1 MKPAIFFKIGLI
13 VGLSGSSALAVS
25 TAAAAENQRQEIE
38 EVIVTATKR
47 KASVQDVPLA
57 VTAISAEKIER
68 AGVKDL
74 RDLSTVA
81 TSFNMNSTQTESQGT
96 TLRVRG
102 VGTTGNNIGLE
113 SAVGVFLDG
122 VYLSRPGVALG
133 DLLDLESIEIL
144 RGPQGTLF
152 GRNTSAGALNIRSE
166 GPNFEESEYFA
177 NLTAGNHGLTN
188 LQAGASGPISE
199 GIAYRFSAAV
209 REQDGFLDSNT
220 GAESLNRDR
229 YLLRGQL
236 AFEPSDDLT
245 IRIIGDYSDADE
257 NCCDAVVISQGL
269 GVSIGA
275 YEAYGLP
282 ANGGVADFG
291 PSAFDNLR
299 TNAEQFENPNE
310 QWGLSAELNWALS
323 DTTELTYIS
332 AYREFRAEAVQHSD
346 FVSLDVFSVQPS
358 VAGGLESFD
367 DIETLT
373 QEIRLAGETEMLSW
387 MVGAY
392 YSDETIV
399 EHQGLGLGRDF
410 AANLN
415 ANLAYL
421 APQLPA
427 LRAIPLATGG
437 TFGDVID
444 AASPAIAFAGGEDP
458 AGSYAQNIFRQEGQS
473 WSVFTHNTF
482 HVSED
487 LDLVLGL
494 RWTDEDKDGSFS
506 QPFATN
512 DACLNAIS
520 NQQALTQGAI
530 ARGLDVMTAGTFG
543 AIHRGYTCFPFA
555 APADTGLAGT
565 PNTFDD
571 SFSDDEL
578 VYTGKAVY
586 QFTDTVTGYISLTH
600 GFKAGGFNLDATA
613 AADGGDPRF
622 DSETIDSWELGLK
635 SELFDRR
642 VRLNIAVFD
651 YDIEDFQVLE
661 FTGVRFV
668 TFNVPKAQSRGFEL
682 EALALPPINGLQV
695 AFNYTYADSEYPSD
709 CDENDPNAAA
719 AVSSLC
725 GAQFT
730 NSPKNVVTGGVD
742 YDSYFGDGM
751 RWFVSINGRWEDDRR
766 TSTQPELD
774 FDIQKSNFKLNARV
788 GFGRDD
794 NRWTVELWGS
804 NVTDKQ
810 TKNVTFNVPLRVGS
824 RASFLEAPRT
834 VGITLRTQH

>member
-1 MKPAIFFKIGLI
+1 
-13 VGLSGSSALAVS
+13 LAVS

-220 GAESLNRDR
+220 GAESLNRNR

-310 QWGLSAELNWALS
+310 QWGC
-323 DTTELTYIS
+323 
-332 AYREFRAEAVQHSD
+332 
-346 FVSLDVFSVQPS
+346 
-358 VAGGLESFD
+358 
-367 DIETLT
+367 
-373 QEIRLAGETEMLSW
+373 
-387 MVGAY
+387 
-392 YSDETIV
+392 
-399 EHQGLGLGRDF
+399 
-410 AANLN
+410 
-415 ANLAYL
+415 
-421 APQLPA
+421 PQ
-427 LRAIPLATGG
+427 
-437 TFGDVID
+437 
-444 AASPAIAFAGGEDP
+444 
-458 AGSYAQNIFRQEGQS
+458 N
-473 WSVFTHNTF
+473 
-482 HVSED
+482 
-487 LDLVLGL
+487 
-494 RWTDEDKDGSFS
+494 
-506 QPFATN
+506 
-512 DACLNAIS
+512 
-520 NQQALTQGAI
+520 
-530 ARGLDVMTAGTFG
+530 
-543 AIHRGYTCFPFA
+543 
-555 APADTGLAGT
+555 
-565 PNTFDD
+565 
-571 SFSDDEL
+571 
-578 VYTGKAVY
+578 
-586 QFTDTVTGYISLTH
+586 
-600 GFKAGGFNLDATA
+600 
-613 AADGGDPRF
+613 
-622 DSETIDSWELGLK
+622 
-635 SELFDRR
+635 
-642 VRLNIAVFD
+642 
-651 YDIEDFQVLE
+651 
-661 FTGVRFV
+661 
-668 TFNVPKAQSRGFEL
+668 
-682 EALALPPINGLQV
+682 
-695 AFNYTYADSEYPSD
+695 
-709 CDENDPNAAA
+709 
-719 AVSSLC
+719 
-725 GAQFT
+725 
-730 NSPKNVVTGGVD
+730 
-742 YDSYFGDGM
+742 
-751 RWFVSINGRWEDDRR
+751 
-766 TSTQPELD
+766 
-774 FDIQKSNFKLNARV
+774 
-788 GFGRDD
+788 
-794 NRWTVELWGS
+794 
-804 NVTDKQ
+804 
-810 TKNVTFNVPLRVGS
+810 
-824 RASFLEAPRT
+824 
-834 VGITLRTQH
+834 